1 MKALCLKQA
10 KLNSWANN
18 ILRENMES
26 LTFDD
31 LEIKTPYGTIHQLT
45 VHLIN
50 TINHWL
56 DFFDEYFKF
65 PRGEDDI
72 DYSNWLD
79 VLKLWEDTDKR
90 LEDVI
95 EDFDE
100 NELEDY
106 FLYSHNN
113 VEQYKMKF
121 CDLFLHLTTHSYY
134 HRGQLALLFR
144 QNNLTPFAPFD
155 ADDYFKILVN

>member
-56 DFFDEYFKF
+56 DFFDEYFKL
-65 PRGEDDI
+65 
-72 DYSNWLD
+72 S
-79 VLKLWEDTDKR
+79 
-90 LEDVI
+90 
-95 EDFDE
+95 
-100 NELEDY
+100 
-106 FLYSHNN
+106 
-113 VEQYKMKF
+113 
-121 CDLFLHLTTHSYY
+121 LFS
-134 HRGQLALLFR
+134 
-144 QNNLTPFAPFD
+144 
-155 ADDYFKILVN
+155 